1 MVKEDVWRRKGI
13 YFPEK
18 RELSG
23 ELRHSSCGVDGDRT
37 QIDKFADGD
46 FGDL

>member
-1 MVKEDVWRRKGI
+1 MEKEGHT
-13 YFPEK
+13 FPEK
-18 RELSG
+18 REMSD

-46 FGDL
+46 FGGL